1 MILFFIFEKAILYK
15 MKNIFGKF
23 VLLVILSALMTA
35 CFSTKQSCG
44 VAHIQQSVKREP
56 VQKYVITNPKVGANI
71 QQIAK
76 GK

>member
-1 MILFFIFEKAILYK
+1 
-15 MKNIFGKF
+15 MKKSFGKF
-23 VLLVILSALMTA
+23 ALLVILSTLMTA

-44 VAHIQQSVKREP
+44 VAQTQQSVKKESI
-56 VQKYVITNPKVGANI
+56 QKYVITNPKVGNNK